1 MNKNPFSD
9 EIYLHRTHPHQAD
22 VRDEYFRDQ
31 TKIIHSLPFRRLKHK
46 TQVFFAPDNDHICTR
61 IALFTA
67 AERVALLHQVTA
79 DIPGVTVDSFDG
91 LLVDYMRKHQLTVL
105 VRGVRNAADLENEQA
120 YAYANKLLLPA
131 LQSVLLPADPALRFV
146 SSSAVRDAWAFG
158 LELPGAVPPPV
169 ALALRA
175 KLNASK

>member
-1 MNKNPFSD
+1 MANTQAIYSGSFDPVTQGHLDIIRRAARLFGAVRVVVLANP
-9 EIYLHRTHPHQAD
+9 Q
-22 VRDEYFRDQ
+22 
-31 TKIIHSLPFRRLKHK
+31 KK
-46 TQVFFAPDNDHICTR
+46 T
-61 IALFTA
+61 LFTA

-105 VRGVRNAADLENEQA
+105 VRGVRNAADLESEQA

-158 LELPGAVPPPV
+158 LELPGVVPPPV
-169 ALALRA
+169 AQALRA